1 MVLSVQFFSSL
12 FSEDGASREVLIPEF
27 DNSEFNGEGDR
38 VPEEKWNKVV
48 ISPESGIDVIV
59 LEGWCVGFQP
69 LDESVLEEKWKKG
82 KYESEI
88 STRSEQQFPMR
99 TLQNHELSSYI
110 EINRNLQTYCD
121 VFMGPQHLDYLVHP
135 GTDDLMNVYRWRMQQ
150 EHALR
155 RSQDAGMPDEQVISF
170 VECYMPA

>member
-1 MVLSVQFFSSL
+1 MTDGLVQVREQNPSNKLLQVRGQPGTHDVALSVQFFSSL

-38 VPEEKWNKVV
+38 FPEEKWKKVV

-99 TLQNHELSSYI
+99 TLQNHELSRLRSTVTFRHTVMSSWA
-110 EINRNLQTYCD
+110 RNT
-121 VFMGPQHLDYLVHP
+121 
-135 GTDDLMNVYRWRMQQ
+135 W
-150 EHALR
+150 
-155 RSQDAGMPDEQVISF
+155 II
-170 VECYMPA
+170 